1 MHCWRLRPR
10 CSRVRPL
17 AQTPPRR
24 DVRFE
29 WDPNRRQL
37 FLDVSFRDAIDSE
50 ILRKLTRGLPMTIV
64 FTATLYRA
72 GTRNALST
80 TAQTCKITWLVW
92 DEAYLIEI
100 TRPPGG
106 SRTDQTITPGGVLR
120 RCLDA
125 TGLFVA
131 DSKQIPNAL
140 VQPPRDVA
148 LYLEAKVQV
157 NPVSAELLQRIKRWV
172 VETLW
177 NGHRRSGRRAVQH
190 FHRAFL
196 AAHRQRRARAQL
208 HHQERRAHRAPP
220 KETMT
225 SRVFP
230 IALVLEGRPCLVIGS
245 NAEAAHRAEALFQAG
260 AMVTV
265 LAEQPE
271 ADLLRLELGGRCTLE
286 RRAFVPSDLDD
297 KWLAVLTDRRSRARP
312 ARVASRR
319 RATRAF
325 LGRRPTPGQ

>member
-1 MHCWRLRPR
+1 
-10 CSRVRPL
+10 
-17 AQTPPRR
+17 
-24 DVRFE
+24 VRFE
-29 WDPNRRQL
+29 WDPSRRQL
-37 FLDVSFRDAIDSE
+37 FLDVTFRDAIDSE

-131 DSKQIPNAL
+131 DSTQIPNAL
-140 VQPPRDVA
+140 AQPPRDVA

-172 VETLW
+172 S
-177 NGHRRSGRRAVQH
+177 RPSGTATAAPGDAL
-190 FHRAFL
+190 FSTFTGLFL
-196 AAHRQRRARAQL
+196 QR
-208 HHQERRAHRAPP
+208 
-220 KETMT
+220 
-225 SRVFP
+225 
-230 IALVLEGRPCLVIGS
+230 IG
-245 NAEAAHRAEALFQAG
+245 NAERELNFTTKSA
-260 AMVTV
+260 VPTV
-265 LAEQPE
+265 
-271 ADLLRLELGGRCTLE
+271 
-286 RRAFVPSDLDD
+286 
-297 KWLAVLTDRRSRARP
+297 RP
-312 ARVASRR
+312 RKKR
-319 RATRAF
+319 
-325 LGRRPTPGQ
+325 